1 MDRTVSIT
9 GDPHIGVFTRVFDD
23 IAVVPPET
31 PEDLVRTYEEVFRVE
46 VVRTT
51 LQGSPIIGSLLAGN
65 KNGLVISGLA
75 TDEEQKLLSEY
86 HELMLLE
93 EDMNAAGNIILSN
106 DSFAAVHPDT
116 NEDLMDSLEDFLK
129 VSVTPLTLG
138 GIKTVGMAAVA
149 TNSGIVVSP
158 RSSAG
163 EIAALEKICDLPIG
177 KGSVMMGNAMVGTG
191 LVANRYGYLTGIGT
205 SGYELGRIEDILGF
219 EED

>member
-106 DSFAAVHPDT
+106 DSFAAV
-116 NEDLMDSLEDFLK
+116 
-129 VSVTPLTLG
+129 
-138 GIKTVGMAAVA
+138 
-149 TNSGIVVSP
+149 
-158 RSSAG
+158 SS
-163 EIAALEKICDLPIG
+163 
-177 KGSVMMGNAMVGTG
+177 
-191 LVANRYGYLTGIGT
+191 RY
-205 SGYELGRIEDILGF
+205 
-219 EED
+219 